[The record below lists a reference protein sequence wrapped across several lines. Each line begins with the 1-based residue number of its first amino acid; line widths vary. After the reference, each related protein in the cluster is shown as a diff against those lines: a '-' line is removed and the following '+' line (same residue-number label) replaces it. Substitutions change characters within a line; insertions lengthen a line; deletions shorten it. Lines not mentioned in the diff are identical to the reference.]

1 MLNKVRALNMNET
14 EFTYWLQ
21 GFFELSN
28 AEELTREQVKI
39 IKDHLSLVFDKK
51 TPDGFVNWNTSIQAS
66 C

>member
-28 AEELTREQVKI
+28 AEELTRIKKI
-39 IKDHLSLVFDKK
+39 WSEKS
-51 TPDGFVNWNTSIQAS
+51 
-66 C
+66 

>member
-1 MLNKVRALNMNET
+1 MNET
-14 EFTYWLQ
+14 EFAYWLQ

-51 TPDGFVNWNTSIQAS
+51 TSDGFVNWNTSIQAS